1 MSISLPPSAQ
11 SAATAAPVAE
21 RVLKSRSLTLV
32 AAATAVVLASG
43 CAQLQPPSPKPLQDS
58 DIQAQLTLDRAA
70 VQRDVQPL
78 GAKLTLNEA
87 IARALKYNLERRAR
101 MLEQALAAEQF
112 DASRYDMLPKL
123 LASAGYVARDSDRIS
138 RSTKLDGT
146 PVGTDPLLS
155 QSRNRALYGLELSW
169 SVLDFG
175 LARYSSEQAGDRL
188 LAAAERRRKA
198 THQLVQDTRVAFWR
212 VASAQRLHDDVQA
225 SLKLADEAMADAR
238 QVEAEKLRSPLES
251 LRFQRQLTENM
262 RLLEAIEQELTTAR
276 FELAALI
283 NAPVMQQTT
292 LAIDEEMPVGDPLAL
307 SPEAMED
314 LALAQNPEL
323 REQLYQRRI
332 AATEARKV
340 IARSYPNVSFN
351 IGPRYDTDRYLVN
364 NGWTEASVQLSYNLF
379 NLLAVPAQK
388 RAAEAGIALADQRR
402 LAAHVATV
410 AQVHVAREQLI
421 GARRQFERADA
432 LWQLDD
438 KITRQL
444 TSREEAKAGSKLER
458 VAAQTT
464 AIVSLLRRYQA
475 LAQLHAAQSKLQATL
490 GVDLLP
496 DSSDDLSLEQI
507 AAQLHT
513 QLSAIPGTGAK
524 P

>member
-1 MSISLPPSAQ
+1 MSRRKSLRTRPLA
-11 SAATAAPVAE
+11 
-21 RVLKSRSLTLV
+21 L
-32 AAATAVVLASG
+32 AAAAAAVVLLASG
-43 CAQLQPPSPKPLQDS
+43 CAQLQPLAPKPLQSS
-58 DIQAQLTLDRAA
+58 DIQAQLAQDRVA
-70 VQRDVQPL
+70 VQRDVLPL
-78 GAKLTLNEA
+78 GATLTLDEA
-87 IARALKYNLERRAR
+87 IARALKYNLDRRAR
-101 MLEQALAAEQF
+101 LLEQALAAEQF
-112 DASRYDMLPKL
+112 EASGYDMLPRL
-123 LASAGYVARDSDRIS
+123 LASAGYTARDSDRIS

-146 PVGTDPLLS
+146 PVSTDPLLS
-155 QSRNRALYGLELSW
+155 QSRNRALYQLELSW
-169 SVLDFG
+169 SLLDFG
-175 LARYSSEQAGDRL
+175 LARYNTEQSADRL
-188 LAAAERRRKA
+188 LAAVERRRKA

-238 QVEAEKLRSPLES
+238 QAEAEKLRSPLES

-262 RLLEAIEQELTTAR
+262 RLLEAIEQELTTSR

-283 NAPVMQQTT
+283 NAPVMLETK
-292 LAIDEEMPVGDPLAL
+292 LAIDDEMPLGNPLAL
-307 SPEAMED
+307 SAEAMEE
-314 LALAQNPEL
+314 LALAQNPDL
-323 REQLYQRRI
+323 REHLYQRRI

-351 IGPRYDTDRYLVN
+351 VGPRYDTDKYLVN
-364 NGWTEASVQLSYNLF
+364 NGWTEAGVQLSYNLF
-379 NLLAVPAQK
+379 NLLSAPAQK

-402 LAAHVATV
+402 LAAHAATV
-410 AQVHVAREQLI
+410 AQVHVAREQLV

-444 TSREEAKAGSKLER
+444 ASREQAKAGSKLER

-490 GVDLLP
+490 GVDPLP
-496 DSSDDLSLEQI
+496 DSSDDMTLEQI
-507 AAQLHT
+507 TAQLRA
-513 QLSAIPGTGAK
+513 QLGGAPEAPAK

>member
-1 MSISLPPSAQ
+1 
-11 SAATAAPVAE
+11 
-21 RVLKSRSLTLV
+21 LV
-32 AAATAVVLASG
+32 AAAAAAVVLASG
-43 CAQLQPPSPKPLQDS
+43 CAQLQPPSPKPLQNS
-58 DIQAQLTLDRAA
+58 DIQAQVAQDRIA
-70 VQRDVQPL
+70 VQHDVQPL
-78 GAKLTLNEA
+78 GVRLTLNEA
-87 IARALKYNLERRAR
+87 IARALKYNLDRRAR
-101 MLEQALAAEQF
+101 LLEQALAAEQF
-112 DASRYDMLPKL
+112 DASRYDMLPRL
-123 LASAGYVARDSDRIS
+123 LASAGYTARDSDRIS

-155 QSRNRALYGLELSW
+155 QARNRALYGLEFSW
-169 SVLDFG
+169 SLLDFG
-175 LARYSSEQAGDRL
+175 LARYSSEQAADRL
-188 LAAAERRRKA
+188 LTAAERRRKA

-212 VASAQRLHDDVQA
+212 VASAQRLQDDVRA
-225 SLKLADEAMADAR
+225 ALELADEALVDAR
-238 QVEAEKLRSPLES
+238 QAEAEKLRAPLES

-262 RLLEAIEQELTTAR
+262 RLLEAIAQELTTAR

-292 LAIDEEMPVGDPLAL
+292 LVIDDEMPTGNPLAL

-314 LALAQNPEL
+314 LALAQNPDL

-340 IARSYPNVSFN
+340 IARAYPNLSFS
-351 IGPRYDTDRYLVN
+351 IGPRYDSDRYLVH
-364 NGWTEASVQLSYNLF
+364 NGWTEASAQISYNLF
-379 NLLAVPAQK
+379 NLLSLPAQK
-388 RAAEAGIALADQRR
+388 RAAQAGIALADQRR

-410 AQVHVAREQLI
+410 AQVHVAREQLM

-444 TSREEAKAGSKLER
+444 ASREQAKAGSKLER

-490 GVDLLP
+490 GVDPLP
-496 DSSDDLSLEQI
+496 ASSDELSLAQI
-507 AAQLHT
+507 AAQVRE
-513 QLSAIPGTGAK
+513 QLAATPALASSTN
-524 P
+524 